1 MKASITTLMKDLAE
15 KRIQPQIFER
25 LPLEEAARA
34 HELLESRAVMGKII
48 LQP

>member
-1 MKASITTLMKDLAE
+1 VKDLAE

-25 LPLEEAARA
+25 MPLEEAARA